1 MSIENYAF
9 SESNQ
14 LKNPSFRLRVEFTE
28 SPKSVEMTGLIKYTV
43 QTHYN
48 VPKLLT

>member
-14 LKNPSFRLRVEFTE
+14 LKNPSFRLPVEFTE
-28 SPKSVEMTGLIKYTV
+28 SPKSIEMRRLIK
-43 QTHYN
+43 
-48 VPKLLT
+48 LLSKRITMF